1 LGRDGGPAD
10 AHPVGLRMN
19 MIPAKFEIEVESKI
33 DSLPIIADFIENVLS
48 QFRADA
54 GTVYKIQLAVD
65 EATTNVINYAYPVG
79 TGPLKIV
86 LELAGED
93 ILVTLMDKGKPFDPT
108 TIPVPDVGADLEER
122 KIGGLGIYFM
132 RKLMDDISYS
142 FDPGEGNKL
151 TLRKTITRTGT
162 K

>member
-1 LGRDGGPAD
+1 
-10 AHPVGLRMN
+10 MN
-19 MIPAKFEIEVESKI
+19 NIPAKFEIEVESKI
-33 DSLPIIADFIENVLS
+33 DSLPIIADFIENSLG
-48 QFRADA
+48 QFQADA

-65 EATTNVINYAYPVG
+65 EATTNVINYAYPGG

-108 TIPVPDVGADLEER
+108 TIPVPDVSAGLDDR

-132 RKLMDDISYS
+132 RKLMDNVSYS
-142 FDPGEGNKL
+142 FDPVAGNKL
-151 TLRKTITRTGT
+151 TLKKAIAREQH
-162 K
+162 